1 MPRLCARMF
10 NNPKQRVL
18 AVLGWLDYLLSTAP
32 WIIACAAAMMLHIHR
47 CSAVTHDA
55 LRLLSLASQTIL
67 DENCIPILPMPRMFA
82 AARQE
87 EWAGWNLVMQNC

>member
-1 MPRLCARMF
+1 MPRLCARMLTTP
-10 NNPKQRVL
+10 NRESL
-18 AVLGWLDYLLSTAP
+18 LSLGWLDYPLSTAP

-55 LRLLSLASQTIL
+55 LRLLSLSSQTIL
-67 DENCIPILPMPRMFA
+67 DENCIPILPMPRKFA

-87 EWAGWNLVMQNC
+87 EWAGWNLVM